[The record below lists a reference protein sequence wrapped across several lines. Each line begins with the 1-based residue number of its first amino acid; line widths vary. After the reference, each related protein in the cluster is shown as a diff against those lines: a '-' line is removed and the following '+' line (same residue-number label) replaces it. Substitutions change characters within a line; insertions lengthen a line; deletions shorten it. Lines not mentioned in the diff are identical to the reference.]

1 MIRIFGILMLQIVV
15 KQARR
20 GRIAPPFGKSDHFED
35 ADAVIEPDRQ
45 HVTWLDGV
53 AR

>member
-1 MIRIFGILMLQIVV
+1 MLQIVV
-15 KQARR
+15 EQARR
-20 GRIAPPFGKSDHFED
+20 GRITPPFGKSDHFED

-45 HVTWLDGV
+45 HVTRLHGV